1 LNPTFPAPQPED
13 PDTRL
18 GPVPAPGGRGLDLR
32 RVMSAVWRER
42 RLVILATII
51 ATLATLGI
59 GFLLPRW
66 YSATAVILPPEES
79 DLMANMAMAQR
90 ALTRFPAF
98 GILEDYFTPADIYKA
113 VLGSRTVQEE
123 VIGQY
128 GLQKVYKIKS
138 MEKTIK
144 ALKTH
149 YKVKL
154 NPDGTI
160 QVSVEDKNPARA
172 AEMAN
177 TMVALLDRFN
187 VEKRNYQARRT
198 RMFLEQRV
206 HDTDSL
212 LRLTE
217 AVLREYQEVHHTVA
231 PPTQTSGDIQSA
243 VDLMSRKIML
253 EVRLGMLK
261 SYLRDDND
269 QVVQTKSELDQLK
282 ARISSLPQLQTEIQR
297 LMRDNKVQEQLYL
310 LLIAELEQARIRES
324 MDTPTVQLLDP
335 AKPPERHSRPRRAIL
350 ALAAGVV
357 AFAGSVVW
365 IAWREGSDST
375 APA

>member
-1 LNPTFPAPQPED
+1 MLPASQHSGADTTLATVPPPE
-13 PDTRL
+13 P
-18 GPVPAPGGRGLDLR
+18 RGLDLR
-32 RVMSAVWRER
+32 RLMSAVWRER
-42 RLVILATII
+42 RLVILATVI
-51 ATLATLGI
+51 ATLVTLGI

-66 YSATAVILPPEES
+66 YLGTAVILPPEES

-123 VIGQY
+123 VIEQY
-128 GLQKVYKIKS
+128 DLQKTYKIKS

-144 ALKTH
+144 EFKSH

-160 QVSVEDKNPARA
+160 QVSVEDRSPVRA

-177 TMVALLDRFN
+177 TMVALLDKFN

-198 RMFLEQRV
+198 REFLEQRV

-212 LRLTE
+212 LRVSE
-217 AVLREYQEVHHTVA
+217 AVLRLYQEKHHTVA
-231 PPTQTSGDIQSA
+231 PPTQTAGDMQSVA
-243 VDLMSRKIML
+243 DLMARKIML

-261 SYLRDDND
+261 SYLREDND
-269 QVVQTKSELDQLK
+269 QVIQTESELEQLK
-282 ARISSLPQLQTEIQR
+282 MRIVSLPQLQTEIQR

-310 LLIAELEQARIRES
+310 LLIAELEQSRIRET
-324 MDTPTVQLLDP
+324 MDTPTVQMLDP
-335 AKPPERHSRPRRAIL
+335 ATPPERHNRPRRAIL
-350 ALAAGVV
+350 ALAAGVL

-365 IAWREGSDST
+365 IAWREGSDPT

>member
-1 LNPTFPAPQPED
+1 
-13 PDTRL
+13 
-18 GPVPAPGGRGLDLR
+18 VPLSEPRGLDLR
-32 RVMSAVWRER
+32 NVMAAVWRER
-42 RLVILATII
+42 RFVILVTVI
-51 ATLATLGI
+51 TMLVTLGI

-66 YSATAVILPPEES
+66 YRSTVIILPPEES
-79 DLMANMAMAQR
+79 DLMANMALAQR

-123 VIGQY
+123 VIEKY
-128 GLQKVYKIKS
+128 DLQRVYKIKS
-138 MEKTIK
+138 VEKTVK
-144 ALKTH
+144 EYKTH

-160 QVSVEDKNPARA
+160 QVSVEDRSPQRA
-172 AEMAN
+172 ADMAN
-177 TMVALLDRFN
+177 TMIALLDRFN

-198 RMFLEQRV
+198 REFLEQRE

-212 LRLTE
+212 LRLSE
-217 AVLREYQEVHHTVA
+217 AVLREYQEQHHTVA
-231 PPTQTSGDIQSA
+231 PPTTQAAGDLQSVA
-243 VDLMSRKIML
+243 DLMARKIML
-253 EVRLGMLK
+253 EVRLGTLK

-269 QVVQTKSELDQLK
+269 QVIQTRIELEQLK
-282 ARISSLPQLQTEIQR
+282 IRISSLPQLQTEIQR

-310 LLIAELEQARIRES
+310 LLIAELEQSRIRET
-324 MDTPTVQLLDP
+324 MDTPTVQVLDP
-335 AKPPERHSRPRRAIL
+335 AKPPERHTRPRRAIL
-350 ALAAGVV
+350 ALAAGVL

-365 IAWREGSDST
+365 IAWREGADPT

>member
-1 LNPTFPAPQPED
+1 
-13 PDTRL
+13 
-18 GPVPAPGGRGLDLR
+18 
-32 RVMSAVWRER
+32 MSAVWRER
-42 RLVILATII
+42 RLVILATVI

-66 YSATAVILPPEES
+66 YRATAVILPPEES

-128 GLQKVYKIKS
+128 GLQQVYKIKS

-144 ALKTH
+144 AFKTH

-154 NPDGTI
+154 NADGTI
-160 QVSVEDKNPARA
+160 QVSVEDKSPVRA

-198 RMFLEQRV
+198 REFLEQRV

-231 PPTQTSGDIQSA
+231 PPTTQAAGDVQSA

-269 QVVQTKSELDQLK
+269 QVIQTKSELDQLK
-282 ARISSLPQLQTEIQR
+282 KRIASLPQLQTEIQR

-310 LLIAELEQARIRES
+310 LLIAELEQARIRET

-335 AKPPERHSRPRRAIL
+335 AKPPERHSRPKRAIL
-350 ALAAGVV
+350 ALAAGMV

-365 IAWREGSDST
+365 IAWREGSGTT
-375 APA
+375 ARA